1 MKKPLLLLIVQIFCI
16 LAIAQSSDQSKIK
29 LFRFGPFDKEK
40 PAVEYPDGT
49 KLDVSA
55 FGEDFNEKFF
65 ATDGI
70 ARLQTWLVANSKK
83 CPKVASIERF
93 GSCIARPSKIVAIGL
108 NYAEHIKEGAAQGTT
123 AAIPKEPVIFLKSTS
138 ALCGPF
144 DNAIIPLN
152 SQKMDWEVELAVIIG
167 KRASYVSE
175 ADAMKYVAGYTVMN
189 DYSERV
195 WQMEKDGNQWD
206 KGKSSDNFAPL
217 GPYMILAKNLP
228 NPQELNLWLKVNGKT
243 MQNANTRDMIFKL
256 AFLISYASQHMTLLP
271 GDVISTG
278 TPSGVGNGQ
287 KPPVF
292 LKKGDIVELSVENVG
307 TQKQNVVPYIPV
319 Q

>member
-1 MKKPLLLLIVQIFCI
+1 MKKPLLLLLVQIFCVM
-16 LAIAQSSDQSKIK
+16 AIAQNFENSKIK

-49 KLDVSA
+49 KLDISA

-70 ARLQTWLVANSKK
+70 VRLQTWLIANAKK
-83 CPKVASIERF
+83 CPKVGPAERF
-93 GSCIARPSKIVAIGL
+93 GSCIARPTKIVAIGL
-108 NYAEHIKEGAAQGTT
+108 NYAEHIKEGTAQGTT
-123 AAIPKEPVIFLKSTS
+123 TVIPKEPVIFLKSTS

-152 SQKMDWEVELAVIIG
+152 SKKMDWEVELAVIIG
-167 KRASYVSE
+167 KKASYVSE
-175 ADAMKYVAGYTVMN
+175 ADAMNYVAGYTVMN
-189 DYSERV
+189 DYSERE
-195 WQMEKDGNQWD
+195 WQLEKDGTQWD

-217 GPYMILAKNLP
+217 GPYMILAKNLA

-243 MQNANTRDMIFKL
+243 MQDANTRDMIFKL
-256 AFLISYASQHMTLLP
+256 AFLISYTSQHMTLLP

-292 LKKGDIVELSVENVG
+292 LKRGDVVELSVDKVG
-307 TQKQNVVPYIPV
+307 TQKQIVVAYTPV
-319 Q
+319 K